1 MTSAAQRK
9 LQQKPETTTTP
20 TTGMPTSDEE
30 EEEIPETVRRVKE
43 RLEKETGKTYRYRAG
58 KKDLPSVG
66 DLLKDGAPGAQPPTF
81 REKLKMA
88 LLFAALFALS
98 LFVYHHA
105 VLTRPSRRK
114 QYKLPR
120 QKLAEASARM
130 KESIVK
136 VDPITAK
143 ESDTVDNTNEATTE
157 F

>member
-20 TTGMPTSDEE
+20 TTGMPASDE

-66 DLLKDGAPGAQPPTF
+66 DLLKDGVPGAKPPTF

-114 QYKLPR
+114 HYKLPR

-136 VDPITAK
+136 VDPMTAK